1 MQISCVEHRKSMEL
15 LGLKV
20 RLKEGISDP
29 EERESVEERIRE
41 LEEELKMD

>member
-1 MQISCVEHRKSMEL
+1 MQISCAEHRKSMEL

-29 EERESVEERIRE
+29 RERESVEERIRE
-41 LEEELKMD
+41 LEKELNME

>member
-1 MQISCVEHRKSMEL
+1 MQISCAEYSKTMDL

-20 RLKEGISDP
+20 RLKEGISNP

-41 LEEELKMD
+41 LEKELNME